1 MRRGSV
7 QADGAQDRSLSRPPR
22 ATGLLERCVICFA
35 SRRFL
40 SIPMVVAVAVAATA
54 TSADTVRQGPAV
66 ALPFGDIIIPV
77 PAPPTNAD
85 PMNPASPGDVV
96 TQRYN
101 NLRTGTTLHSGLD
114 PSAVSVDSFGLVG
127 KLDVD
132 GVVLAQPLFVEGVEF
147 PNKGRRPA
155 VFIATST
162 NNVYA
167 FDADTLDKL
176 WQHQLGAP
184 FSVDTFQPQL
194 PPPPAPPQKFK
205 SCKGNAD
212 TKDQCIDKC
221 IGQLAVTEQ
230 EPRVATDG
238 IQSTPVI
245 DVAGSHIIVSYR
257 TTDRKSDNLD
267 VPEHGAQRI
276 AALNL
281 VDGQFAKGLDGRDL
295 DRRVEDNLL
304 WNEVHRN
311 RASLLLDEGR
321 VYVAFAGRCE
331 IQLWKFGGL
340 SFQGWIY
347 AFDAATLAFE
357 GRYRSTR
364 QENGSASLEP
374 TDDPIAGGG
383 IWQAST
389 GLAADGRGSLYFATG
404 NQSTGFQSITHPVDP
419 LGGNLPDS
427 VVRLRIEPRP
437 NSSAISM
444 TPSDWFTPY
453 RLAWLD
459 VNDLDFAAAGVVL
472 VPNTRYL
479 VAAGK
484 EGVLYVLDRDNLGK
498 FDGSVPF
505 DEKTVESHT
514 SEDLVALNDARRDQV
529 VQKFRIGE
537 NQYCAATSPNP
548 VYCLGAGQSY
558 PPPPT
563 PPGRGVAMNQWPTWP
578 HVHGT
583 PVFGAFPDGR
593 AFLYVWPEKDFLKS
607 FRWWGKRFDTAPM
620 IATKRESE
628 HEKLLAPPYIAN
640 RPGATD
646 NGALQFGMPGG
657 FLSLAID
664 PAKPAAGVLFASVP
678 RCAMW
683 FVFDASR
690 NAKLDAELRELHECE
705 VQRCQDP
712 TTQATN
718 CGDQDFG
725 MLRAFN
731 PITMRELWNNQT
743 DKFAEPEDKR
753 YLFAKFVPPM
763 IANGRVYLATGSK
776 RVLVYGRH

>member
-1 MRRGSV
+1 MPRGSV

-35 SRRFL
+35 SPRFL

-167 FDADTLDKL
+167 FDADTLEKL

-281 VDGQFAKGLDGRDL
+281 VDGEFAKGLDGRDL

-331 IQLWKFGGL
+331 IQLWKFWWPVVSGLDLRIRRCYVGLRGPLPQHAAGEWIRVARTDRRSHRRRRHLAGLDRPCSRRTRQPLFRYWKSVHGL
-340 SFQGWIY
+340 SVDH
-347 AFDAATLAFE
+347 AS
-357 GRYRSTR
+357 GRSARRKSPGQR
-364 QENGSASLEP
+364 RSAS
-374 TDDPIAGGG
+374 D
-383 IWQAST
+383 
-389 GLAADGRGSLYFATG
+389 
-404 NQSTGFQSITHPVDP
+404 
-419 LGGNLPDS
+419 
-427 VVRLRIEPRP
+427 
-437 NSSAISM
+437 
-444 TPSDWFTPY
+444 
-453 RLAWLD
+453 
-459 VNDLDFAAAGVVL
+459 
-472 VPNTRYL
+472 
-479 VAAGK
+479 
-484 EGVLYVLDRDNLGK
+484 
-498 FDGSVPF
+498 
-505 DEKTVESHT
+505 
-514 SEDLVALNDARRDQV
+514 
-529 VQKFRIGE
+529 
-537 NQYCAATSPNP
+537 
-548 VYCLGAGQSY
+548 
-558 PPPPT
+558 
-563 PPGRGVAMNQWPTWP
+563 
-578 HVHGT
+578 
-583 PVFGAFPDGR
+583 
-593 AFLYVWPEKDFLKS
+593 
-607 FRWWGKRFDTAPM
+607 
-620 IATKRESE
+620 
-628 HEKLLAPPYIAN
+628 
-640 RPGATD
+640 
-646 NGALQFGMPGG
+646 
-657 FLSLAID
+657 
-664 PAKPAAGVLFASVP
+664 
-678 RCAMW
+678 
-683 FVFDASR
+683 
-690 NAKLDAELRELHECE
+690 
-705 VQRCQDP
+705 
-712 TTQATN
+712 
-718 CGDQDFG
+718 
-725 MLRAFN
+725 
-731 PITMRELWNNQT
+731 
-743 DKFAEPEDKR
+743 
-753 YLFAKFVPPM
+753 
-763 IANGRVYLATGSK
+763 
-776 RVLVYGRH
+776 